1 MFHLCHNSAVWLG
14 IATSFIA
21 SLVYLAFALCIAAVI
36 RKRRAKPFVGIFV
49 MLDPKTLVPRGGKVS
64 VEDGSSFFNTDT
76 TATLKVSAQHGNG
89 QPDWSGTLEVRGLA
103 DIATGFYLHPNRT
116 GGALQFTRVGVD
128 IMEQGNPHDPQY
140 EKFERLLRR
149 QT

>member
-1 MFHLCHNSAVWLG
+1 MG
-14 IATSFIA
+14 M
-21 SLVYLAFALCIAAVI
+21 
-36 RKRRAKPFVGIFV
+36 AKPTG
-49 MLDPKTLVPRGGKVS
+49 MEP
-64 VEDGSSFFNTDT
+64 
-76 TATLKVSAQHGNG
+76 
-89 QPDWSGTLEVRGLA
+89 LEVRGLA